1 MVELIDGSYHVIY
14 YCQLHKKFDADG
26 INNIPNKLIR
36 YYRMTLF
43 LNKVYDI
50 IEILNICIHGY
61 IVTYPIL
68 LLIAKIDM
76 KLLTKTNGIEL
87 YTNTHV

>member
-1 MVELIDGSYHVIY
+1 MIY
-14 YCQLHKKFDADG
+14 YCQLYKKFDADG

-68 LLIAKIDM
+68 LLIVKIDM
-76 KLLTKTNGIEL
+76 ILFTKNKW
-87 YTNTHV
+87 N

>member
-1 MVELIDGSYHVIY
+1 MIY
-14 YCQLHKKFDADG
+14 YCQLHKKIDADG

-68 LLIAKIDM
+68 LLIVNIDM
-76 KLLTKTNGIEL
+76 ILFTKTN
-87 YTNTHV
+87 

>member
-1 MVELIDGSYHVIY
+1 VIY
-14 YCQLHKKFDADG
+14 YCQLHKKFDAAG
-26 INNIPNKLIR
+26 IHNIPNKLIR
-36 YYRMTLF
+36 YYRLTLF
-43 LNKVYDI
+43 LIKAHDI

-68 LLIAKIDM
+68 LLIVKIDM
-76 KLLTKTNGIEL
+76 ILFTKTNGIEL